1 MDEEK
6 ASMGKEMI
14 LKVSGAN
21 SKWISINEKKRIT
34 MATISLSQNQ
44 PTTTN
49 KIKTEQEELG
59 VHQAQKAE
67 MKRCSEIG
75 CSPGVAPNTISTN
88 HLTAPKCTF

>member
-34 MATISLSQNQ
+34 MATTSLSQNQ

-49 KIKTEQEELG
+49 KTKTEQE
-59 VHQAQKAE
+59 AQKAE
-67 MKRCSEIG
+67 MKHCSEIG

>member
-34 MATISLSQNQ
+34 MATTSLSQNQ

-49 KIKTEQEELG
+49 KTKTEQE
-59 VHQAQKAE
+59 AQKAE

>member
-34 MATISLSQNQ
+34 MATTSLSQNQ

-49 KIKTEQEELG
+49 KTKTEQE
-59 VHQAQKAE
+59 AQKAE
-67 MKRCSEIG
+67 MKPCSEIG
-75 CSPGVAPNTISTN
+75 CSLGVAPNTISTN